1 MHHKPTAE
9 KVKQQ
14 NHLYISFSDPPIF
27 SSTNHGRKTELSIV
41 PVQQQL
47 SDCAR
52 AELPTG
58 SFLLCSTAPERANHR
73 NGGSEKCLD
82 WK

>member
-9 KVKQQ
+9 QVKQQ
-14 NHLYISFSDPPIF
+14 NHFYTSFSDPPIF

-41 PVQQQL
+41 PAQQQL

-58 SFLLCSTAPERANHR
+58 SFFLCFTGPETTDAIRS
-73 NGGSEKCLD
+73 G
-82 WK
+82 

>member
-1 MHHKPTAE
+1 MHHKLTAA

-14 NHLYISFSDPPIF
+14 THFYTSFSDPPIF

-41 PVQQQL
+41 QEL

-52 AELPTG
+52 TELPTG
-58 SFLLCSTAPERANHR
+58 SFLLCSTGPETTDAIRS
-73 NGGSEKCLD
+73 G
-82 WK
+82 